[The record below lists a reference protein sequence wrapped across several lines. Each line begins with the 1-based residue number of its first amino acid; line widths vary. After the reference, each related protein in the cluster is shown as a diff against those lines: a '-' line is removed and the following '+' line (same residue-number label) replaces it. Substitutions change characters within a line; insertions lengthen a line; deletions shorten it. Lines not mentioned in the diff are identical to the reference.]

1 MKRFLTALFLSVS
14 CSLGIYAQ
22 NGYIVTTTSQQG
34 GVSSVETPEK
44 QFIDDHFK
52 YYNLCDWTPG
62 MKFMVI
68 PERKDIIIPPFKSTE
83 TDKDVD
89 TGDLKYKIF
98 EYLGAE
104 TTGRG
109 FVHFNFECEGK
120 QYYHELKNI
129 TLEQYCLKPKAGI
142 PTLAYLG
149 DVDIAK
155 DLLEGQTLYMRT
167 NKVRIDD
174 PNSTAGYK
182 EVTIGMNE
190 EVTVT
195 AVGVGSRA
203 YPVKIVFQDK
213 KGNTYYQPVAISKT
227 NCGMVDSDFIME
239 NKNKYFP
246 NSFSFSDSN
255 AKKSEN
261 LMSKYGKKPVYLKAE
276 TECMD
281 EEDNPVKLPRYTQFI
296 IKNIISQNGT
306 PYVTLELLGMDQKT
320 YKVKTTFTHTNV
332 VNVIL
337 QSDNYFTDIFGIGNL
352 RAKYPDITEEI
363 WGLISQGEVR
373 KGMTTDECRL
383 SLGDPIRVHMVMGGN
398 ETWFYNR
405 KTLDFTNKKLQR
417 IN

>member
-1 MKRFLTALFLSVS
+1 MKRFLATFFLVTG
-14 CSLGIYAQ
+14 CTLCVCAQ
-22 NGYIVTTTSQQG
+22 NEYIVTTHSKQSG
-34 GVSSVETPEK
+34 SSSVESPEK

-68 PERKDIIIPPFKSTE
+68 PERKDIIIPPFKSSE

-98 EYLGAE
+98 EFLGTE
-104 TTGRG
+104 VTDRG
-109 FVHFNFECEGK
+109 FIHFNFECEGK
-120 QYYHELKNI
+120 QYYHEVKNI

-155 DLLEGQTLYMRT
+155 DLLEGQTLYLRT

-174 PNSTAGYK
+174 PNSTSGYK
-182 EVTIGMNE
+182 DVTIGTNE

-195 AVGVGSRA
+195 AVGVGTRA
-203 YPVKIVFQDK
+203 FPVKIVFQDK

-246 NSFSFSDSN
+246 NSFSFNDAN
-255 AKKSEN
+255 AKKSQN

-276 TECMD
+276 TECLD
-281 EEDNPVKLPRYTQFI
+281 DTDAPVKLPRYTQFT

-306 PYVTLELLGMDQKT
+306 PYVTLKLLGMDGKT
-320 YKVKTTFTHTNV
+320 YQVKTTFTHGNV
-332 VNVIL
+332 VDVIL
-337 QSDNYFTDIFGIGNL
+337 QSDNYFTDIFGVGNL
-352 RAKYPDITEEI
+352 RAKHPDITEEV
-363 WGLISQGEVR
+363 WGLISRSEVR
-373 KGMTTDECRL
+373 KGMSTEECRL
-383 SLGDPIRVHMVMGGN
+383 ALGDPIRVHMVMGSK

-405 KTLDFTNKKLQR
+405 KTLDFTNKKLDR

>member
-1 MKRFLTALFLSVS
+1 MKRFLTTLFLVTS
-14 CSLGIYAQ
+14 CSLCIYAQ
-22 NGYIVTTTSQQG
+22 NGYIVTTTSKQT
-34 GVSSVETPEK
+34 SASVESPEK
-44 QFIDDHFK
+44 QFINDHFRF
-52 YYNLCDWTPG
+52 YNLCDWTPG

-83 TDKDVD
+83 TGKDVD

-98 EYLGAE
+98 EYLGNE
-104 TTGRG
+104 VTDRG

-155 DLLEGQTLYMRT
+155 DLLEGQTLYTRT

-174 PNSTAGYK
+174 PNSTSGYK
-182 EVTIGMNE
+182 EVPIGMNE

-195 AVGVGSRA
+195 AVGVDSRSF
-203 YPVKIVFQDK
+203 PVKIVFQDN

-246 NSFSFSDSN
+246 NSFSFSNAN

-261 LMSKYGKKPVYLKAE
+261 LMSKYGKKAVYLKAE

-281 EEDNPVKLPRYTQFI
+281 ETDNSVKLPRYTQFI
-296 IKNIISQNGT
+296 IQNIISENGT
-306 PYVTLELLGMDQKT
+306 PYVTLELQTIDGKT

-352 RAKYPDITEEI
+352 RAKYPDITEEV
-363 WGLISQGEVR
+363 WGMISRGEVR

-383 SLGDPIRVHMVMGGN
+383 ALGDPIRVHMVMGGH

-405 KTLDFTNKKLQR
+405 KTLDFTNKKLDR